1 MTGATEMTDQE
12 IRRAADE
19 QYYQDLVK
27 SIENQVAAGN
37 LSQRAFDIF
46 KEGLLHAVGNE
57 NKSYSERHMRIY
69 GMLRQGLDYVREHA
83 PELNDEMLAAAK
95 TQIRDIEESEWTD
108 MTVGTVA

>member
-1 MTGATEMTDQE
+1 MTDAKEMTDQE
-12 IRRAADE
+12 IRKTADE

-27 SIENQVAAGN
+27 SIQNQVTAGN

-69 GMLRQGLDYVREHA
+69 GMLRQGLEYVREQA
-83 PELNDEMLAAAK
+83 PELNEEMLAATKA
-95 TQIRDIEESEWTD
+95 QIRDIEESEWRI
-108 MTVGTVA
+108 MIGTKIG